1 MKCEPCSGK
10 TPKLKPEEIS
20 NYLSQLDGW
29 SVNNEQEMV
38 FKKFNFK
45 NFKKVLTI
53 IFKIVENYISQSTT
67 NQDPQYASENKVT
80 SALWSQGGE
89 FAFRHPAKYQPCCK
103 KTRNVCNA
111 IPPQPNCFGYLEHK
125 RV

>member
-1 MKCEPCSGK
+1 MKIDLKNMKCEPCSGK

-45 NFKKVLTI
+45 NFKKALEFTNLVGNIAEFEGHHPDISLGWGYSIVMLHTHAIKGLSVNDFVL
-53 IFKIVENYISQSTT
+53 
-67 NQDPQYASENKVT
+67 
-80 SALWSQGGE
+80 ALRIDE
-89 FAFRHPAKYQPCCK
+89 L
-103 KTRNVCNA
+103 NN
-111 IPPQPNCFGYLEHK
+111 
-125 RV
+125 

>member
-45 NFKKVLTI
+45 NFKKALEFTNLVGNIAEFEGI
-53 IFKIVENYISQSTT
+53 IQIF
-67 NQDPQYASENKVT
+67 
-80 SALWSQGGE
+80 
-89 FAFRHPAKYQPCCK
+89 H
-103 KTRNVCNA
+103 
-111 IPPQPNCFGYLEHK
+111 
-125 RV
+125 